1 MNDLNKNLKS
11 AWQDAGANMTP
22 PPSPQFI
29 QEEAKKLNQSSIKFQ
44 RNNLII
50 LGLSFLMMCY
60 FLIFYFGF
68 QELLSKIGVA
78 LMLGFFLFR
87 IVLEAY
93 SIQKAK
99 GDLTQSTAD
108 SLENE
113 KNYLSLRLK
122 IHGTFTF
129 LTLGMYT
136 LGFLFLLPEFS
147 LYIPSFWMAALVVSY
162 FIPGIILTL
171 LIRKNVQKELRELR
185 MVLELRGKLMD

>member
-1 MNDLNKNLKS
+1 
-11 AWQDAGANMTP
+11 MTP